1 MSKLK
6 SLAALAILAVLLAA
20 CVSVPAPTQPTQSP
34 AQPPTAVPQAAA
46 KPTAEP
52 AKPTAAPAPAATVT
66 TTVATISTT
75 TGMIQP
81 QQVSIDT
88 QGLPYSWQANL
99 VPATPYDASQPP
111 GPKGLPQ
118 HIQINFGVVDPKMQQ
133 PGDPIMYII
142 PVDAYRQMWD
152 QAGNPSISNTISK
165 IYTWTIAIQSPPPTS
180 GLPALP
186 PEKIA
191 GFNDVAVQI
200 GRAKSDLESASR
212 SGYRFVG
219 RWAQDANPVTAE
231 TRLWYTYQGF
241 TNDSKYLVSF
251 FYPVTTAK
259 LPKQA
264 EMSAAEMQKFNNDPQ
279 AYIKAQA
286 GMLNALPPADW
297 QPDLT
302 QLDALVGSL
311 RIKGMPQ
318 SGLHDVVWQW
328 TGSTYQGKQ
337 NPIAN
342 PALYEVV
349 YGSDGTLRVKADCN
363 NAGGTYTYAGGMVG
377 SVRVTMGPST
387 LAACGAESRSEEL
400 MGSLSAAQD
409 YRVPPGGGQLQLN
422 MPAGGPVLSFK
433 AAGPAPK

>member
-1 MSKLK
+1 MSALK
-6 SLAALAILAVLLAA
+6 SYAVLAILAVVLAA
-20 CVSVPAPTQPTQSP
+20 CVSVPEP
-34 AQPPTAVPQAAA
+34 AQPTPIPAQPSTAVPQAVARQ
-46 KPTAEP
+46 TAEP
-52 AKPTAAPAPAATVT
+52 VKPTTVAVTAAPAPAAT
-66 TTVATISTT
+66 ATISAT

-118 HIQINFGVVDPKMQQ
+118 HIQINLGVVDPKMQQ

-152 QAGNPSISNTISK
+152 QAGNPSISSTISK
-165 IYTWTIAIQSPPPTS
+165 IYTWTIAIQSPPPTA

-191 GFNDVAVQI
+191 GYNDLAVQI

-241 TNDSKYLVSF
+241 TNDSKYLVAF

-264 EMSAAEMQKFNNDPQ
+264 EMSAAEMQKFNSDSQ

-286 GMLNALPPADW
+286 EMLNKLPTSDW
-297 QPDLT
+297 QPDLAR
-302 QLDALVGSL
+302 LDALVGSL
-311 RIKGMPQ
+311 RIKGMPK

-328 TGSTYQGKQ
+328 IGAASQGKQ

-342 PALYEVV
+342 PAQYEVV

-363 NAGGTYTYAGGMVG
+363 NASGTYTYNGGMVG
-377 SVRVTMGPST
+377 NVRVTMGPST
-387 LAACGAESRSEEL
+387 LAACGADSRSEEL
-400 MGSLSAAQD
+400 ISSLVAAQD
-409 YRVPPGGGQLQLN
+409 YRVPPGGGLLQLN

-433 AAGPAPK
+433 AAK

>member
-6 SLAALAILAVLLAA
+6 SFAALAILAVLLAA
-20 CVSVPAPTQPTQSP
+20 CVSVPAPAQPTQAP

-66 TTVATISTT
+66 TTVAITSTT

-118 HIQINFGVVDPKMQQ
+118 HIEINFGVTDPKMQQ

-152 QAGNPSISNTISK
+152 QAGNPSVSSTISK
-165 IYTWTIAIQSPPPTS
+165 IYTWTIVLQSPPPTS

-186 PEKIA
+186 PEKIT
-191 GFNDVAVQI
+191 GVNDLAVQI

-264 EMSAAEMQKFNNDPQ
+264 EMSAAEMQKFNSDPQ

-286 GMLNALPPADW
+286 EMLNKLPTSDW
-297 QPDLT
+297 QPDLAK
-302 QLDALVGSL
+302 LDAAGRLAAHQGDAAIRPARCGLAMDRLHLSGQAESG
-311 RIKGMPQ
+311 RQ
-318 SGLHDVVWQW
+318 SGAV
-328 TGSTYQGKQ
+328 
-337 NPIAN
+337 
-342 PALYEVV
+342 
-349 YGSDGTLRVKADCN
+349 
-363 NAGGTYTYAGGMVG
+363 
-377 SVRVTMGPST
+377 
-387 LAACGAESRSEEL
+387 
-400 MGSLSAAQD
+400 
-409 YRVPPGGGQLQLN
+409 
-422 MPAGGPVLSFK
+422 
-433 AAGPAPK
+433 